1 MRPSPPLR
9 AQFTR
14 QCSST
19 KHHSHTPTVQV
30 GLPYARTVCRANGSK
45 GRAGGWMLDPRF
57 AIDDRWM
64 LVRRVGANVVFPG
77 CRGADVCGDDGV
89 TRVGK
94 GSRVSDGYVSTSRTA
109 GGLHSQVDCEPRP
122 PRRALRTSVTMLFPV
137 HHRTILGP
145 PRPASPALAA
155 SKRTASARTCND
167 TRQTKSS

>member
-1 MRPSPPLR
+1 MRPSSPPR

-109 GGLHSQVDCEPRP
+109 GGLQSGRLRASASTKSPPHIGNHALPRSPSHDSWPAP
-122 PRRALRTSVTMLFPV
+122 PRLSC
-137 HHRTILGP
+137 
-145 PRPASPALAA
+145 
-155 SKRTASARTCND
+155 AR
-167 TRQTKSS
+167 SL